1 MDSGGKGKGK
11 GKGEKGD
18 FHSPTSPPPFLIL
31 TVDRRPPPWY
41 KFLFL
46 PSVPLPLKTK
56 MAAIKILSTRPPE
69 LRLLSGLT

>member
-1 MDSGGKGKGK
+1 MASGGKGK

-18 FHSPTSPPPFLIL
+18 FHSPTSPSLFL

-46 PSVPLPLKTK
+46 PTVPLPLKTK
-56 MAAIKILSTRPPE
+56 MAAIKILSNRPPE

>member
-1 MDSGGKGKGK
+1 MASGGKEK
-11 GKGEKGD
+11 GKGEKDD
-18 FHSPTSPPPFLIL
+18 FHSPTSPAPPSLFL

-46 PSVPLPLKTK
+46 PTVPLPLKTK
-56 MAAIKILSTRPPE
+56 MAAIKILSNRPPE